1 MCYTV
6 KKYAEEKGGMQKM
19 DLTERQLDHA
29 VVYEGH
35 LVRVEFDHVLVPNG
49 RQSQREVVRHP
60 GGVAIVPLDGDGNVV
75 TVTQY
80 RYPIARELLE
90 IPAGKREKGE
100 EPRLCALRELEE
112 ETGLI
117 PGKLT
122 DLGSV
127 FPSPGYCD
135 EELYL
140 YLAQELRQGEAHPD
154 PDEILRLRRIP
165 LDEMVDMVLR
175 NELRDAKTVAAILK
189 TSLLLKR

>member
-1 MCYTV
+1 
-6 KKYAEEKGGMQKM
+6 MQKM
-19 DLTERQLDHA
+19 DLTERKLDHA

-49 RQSQREVVRHP
+49 RESQREVVRHP
-60 GGVAIVPLDGDGNVV
+60 GGVAVVPLDGDGGVV

-80 RYPIARELLE
+80 RYPIGRTLLE
-90 IPAGKREKGE
+90 IPAGKREGDE
-100 EPRLCALRELEE
+100 DPRLCALRELEE

-135 EELYL
+135 EELHL
-140 YLAQELRQGEAHPD
+140 YLAQELRQGQAHPD
-154 PDEILRLRRIP
+154 PDEILCLRRIP
-165 LDEMVDMVLR
+165 LDEMVDMILR
-175 NELRDAKTVAAILK
+175 NELRDAKTVAAVLK
-189 TSLLLKR
+189 TSLLLKK

>member
-1 MCYTV
+1 
-6 KKYAEEKGGMQKM
+6 M
-19 DLTERQLDHA
+19 DLTERRLDHA

-49 RQSQREVVRHP
+49 RTSQREVVRHP
-60 GGVAIVPLDGDGNVV
+60 GGVAVVPLDEDGNVV

-80 RYPIARELLE
+80 RYPIAGTLLE
-90 IPAGKREKGE
+90 IPAGKREEDE

-122 DLGSV
+122 DLGSI

-135 EELYL
+135 EELHL
-140 YLAQELRQGEAHPD
+140 YLAQELTQGKAHPD

-165 LDEMVDMVLR
+165 LRELVDMALR
-175 NELRDAKTVAAILK
+175 NELRDAKTVAAVLK
-189 TSLLLKR
+189 TSLLLRR